1 MKTFG
6 IFAIV
11 LMASF
16 SLSAQSKAGFVNS
29 GNITR
34 TAPSVLYPAG
44 TSGPGV
50 QRTAGSVLY
59 PGGGGPQIG
68 IPSSPVNP
76 NFPGA
81 HSQSRTRSSG
91 YIYSYPVYV
100 GGSYYDG
107 YYGQP
112 AAPPVQEQQPNVT
125 VIYPPAA
132 PPVIINQYGT
142 DGSVVTR
149 VQPQNI
155 YPMQQQSRQ
164 RTEETAAPAAET
176 SHYLIA
182 FKDHS
187 IYSAVAYW
195 VDGDTLHYFTTG
207 STHNQASVSL
217 VDREMTDRL
226 NKDSGVEVKLP
237 AVK

>member
-6 IFAIV
+6 LFAIV
-11 LMASF
+11 LITSF
-16 SLSAQSKAGFVNS
+16 SLSAQSKPGFVNS

-76 NFPGA
+76 NFPGT

-107 YYGQP
+107 YYGQQP
-112 AAPPVQEQQPNVT
+112 APPVQEQQPNVT

-155 YPMQQQSRQ
+155 YPMQQPRQ
-164 RTEETAAPAAET
+164 RTEEAAAPAAET

-237 AVK
+237 AAK